1 MELGG
6 GGGVTYNPD
15 MAPTRSFIRHGRP
28 SSDTIRKVAVTMHGR
43 PAQFIELDQ
52 SRPLVAIMHDICKEW
67 QLSEPENYALQFTD
81 ANRQTYITEKNR
93 NEIQVGNI
101 LKLTSSP
108 AKTSQEIYDK
118 LKDNKKENK
127 FDALKQLPVLS
138 VDSSFA
144 QEFISKQGLHLI
156 IEIVT
161 NRQEFTIPL
170 LAFALKSFV
179 SLMDHSIVSWDIV
192 DEDFIAKVAEC
203 LKDEDCVK
211 EVTCLQAALEIIE
224 SVLLHSDKYTIVEE
238 FFTPFEIIALI
249 ENSSV
254 EIPKNLIA
262 VLNAMLMK
270 ADREKHKQMTEN
282 LQSKSFRN
290 IIIDHVILKS
300 KLIDTDMAH
309 QLSVLQQIMLNLY
322 EERMNSP
329 PDPAKNAKD
338 ISELQ
343 KIAFDFEGEIG
354 SRKTI
359 TVSRDFTKDASKD
372 AKKLGFKNVAN
383 PLEDFRQTP
392 PGVLALDCMLYFARV
407 HGDSYVKVVLENC
420 SRADEHDC
428 PFAQA
433 SIYLTK
439 ILCEILKIGEPPSE
453 ESNTYHRILFSHDRS
468 FEEFFS
474 TCIQLWN
481 KTWKEMRATTQDFQ
495 KVLSVVRE
503 QIVRGLNDRPLNF
516 DDFRDLLKQFTYA
529 EILKNWEKERQSKE
543 ALESNAQPI
552 IELRKQITPDIME
565 MIKKQRMN
573 FMMGGTL
580 FSKIGARGLKKDK
593 WFWRL
598 STNLKTFHY
607 GDWSSE
613 TIPTIEQLPNKLSVV
628 DVKSLV
634 VDKECPHVKE
644 GTRRKNIAVNLCFSM
659 IPVTCD
665 PQNFVASSQH
675 EFDMWTDGINTLLAN
690 PMGSK
695 QMKEDL
701 EMLLGME
708 IKLRLLDTEGI
719 PIPSMAPPIPPEP
732 DNLDFFYNI

>member
-1 MELGG
+1 MNLGG
-6 GGGVTYNPD
+6 SSSNVA
-15 MAPTRSFIRHGRP
+15 MAPTRSFSRLGRP
-28 SSDTIRKVAVTMHGR
+28 SSDSIRKVAVTMHGR
-43 PAQFIELDQ
+43 AAQFLELDQ

-67 QLSEPENYALQFTD
+67 QLSETENYALQFTD

-93 NEIQVGNI
+93 NEIQTGNV

-127 FDALKQLPVLS
+127 ADALKQLPNLS

-156 IEIVT
+156 IDIVI
-161 NRQEFTIPL
+161 NRQEYTIPL

-192 DEDFIAKVAEC
+192 DENFIKKVAEC
-203 LKDEDCVK
+203 LQDEDCLK

-224 SVLLHSDKYTIVEE
+224 CVLLHSDKYTIVEQA
-238 FFTPFEIIALI
+238 FTPSELI
-249 ENSSV
+249 GLIKNNSV
-254 EIPKNLIA
+254 EVPKNVIA

-270 ADREKHKQMTEN
+270 ADREKHKQMAEN

-290 IIIDHVILKS
+290 IIIDHIILKS
-300 KLIDTDMAH
+300 KTIDTDMAH
-309 QLSVLQQIMLNLY
+309 QLSVLQQIMLNLN

-329 PDPAKNAKD
+329 PDPTKNAND
-338 ISELQ
+338 ITELQ
-343 KIAFDFEGEIG
+343 KIAFDFEGEAS

-359 TVSRDFTKDASKD
+359 TVSRDFTKDTSKD
-372 AKKLGFKNVAN
+372 AKKLGFTNIAN
-383 PLEDFRQTP
+383 PLEDFQQTP
-392 PGVLALDCMLYFARV
+392 PGVLALDCMLYFARF
-407 HGDSYVKVVLENC
+407 HSDNYVKVVLENC

-433 SIYLTK
+433 SIYLAK

-453 ESNTYHRILFSHDRS
+453 ECSTYHRIFFSHDRP

-481 KTWKEMRATTQDFQ
+481 KTWKEMRATTLDFQ

-503 QIVRGLNDRPLNF
+503 QIIRGLNDKPLNF

-543 ALESNAQPI
+543 AWESNAQPI
-552 IELRKQITPDIME
+552 IELRKQVTPNIIE

-573 FMMGGTL
+573 FMMAGTL
-580 FSKIGARGLKKDK
+580 FSKIRARGIKKDK

-598 STNLKTFHY
+598 STNMKTFHY
-607 GDWSSE
+607 GDWNSE
-613 TIPTIEQLPNKLSVV
+613 STPTIEQLPNKLSVV

-644 GTRRKNIAVNLCFSM
+644 GTRRKNIVVNLSFSM

-675 EFDMWTDGINTLLAN
+675 EFDMWTDGINTLLGN

-708 IKLRLLDTEGI
+708 IKLLLLDTEGI
-719 PIPSMAPPIPPEP
+719 PIPSVPPPIPSEP
-732 DNLDFFYNI
+732 DNLDFFYKI